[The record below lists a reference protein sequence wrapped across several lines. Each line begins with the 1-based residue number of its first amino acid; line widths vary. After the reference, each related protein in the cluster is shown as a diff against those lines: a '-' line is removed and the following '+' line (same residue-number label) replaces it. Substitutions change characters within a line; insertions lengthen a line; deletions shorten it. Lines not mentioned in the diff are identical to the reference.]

1 MLNKILFA
9 ASLFLAPPLVL
20 ADTLAINPDHP
31 DSYVVEKGDTLWD
44 ISARFLAQPWR
55 WPEIWKGNPQIANP
69 HLIYPGDVVSLSYEG
84 GQPVLTVGRPTGK
97 VVSGRNVKLS
107 PVIRSDDR
115 GDAIQT
121 IPIDAIRQFLI
132 RPLVVSEDEM
142 ETWPYVVSSYDQHLV
157 AATGNKIYVRG
168 LSEDVSA
175 RRYSIYRRG
184 SAFINP
190 RKKDS
195 GVLGY
200 EAIHVG
206 DAVIEKNGDP
216 ASAIITVANREV
228 LAGDRLIVEAE
239 DDVSTAFIP
248 HSPVVGVEGN
258 ILSVVDG
265 VSQIGQYQIV
275 VLDVGNDDGV
285 DVGTVLGVYQS
296 GYVVQDKI
304 GSALKAKEEEGKRI
318 EFEYEDTSTVAEA
331 LSNIANDIRDS
342 KRAFDK
348 KFPGF
353 ANQRAKAEEVRLP
366 EEYTGVLMVFRT
378 FDNLSYALVM
388 ETQGPIHLYDTVRNL

>member
-1 MLNKILFA
+1 
-9 ASLFLAPPLVL
+9 
-20 ADTLAINPDHP
+20 
-31 DSYVVEKGDTLWD
+31 
-44 ISARFLAQPWR
+44 
-55 WPEIWKGNPQIANP
+55 
-69 HLIYPGDVVSLSYEG
+69 
-84 GQPVLTVGRPTGK
+84 
-97 VVSGRNVKLS
+97 
-107 PVIRSDDR
+107 
-115 GDAIQT
+115 
-121 IPIDAIRQFLI
+121 
-132 RPLVVSEDEM
+132 
-142 ETWPYVVSSYDQHLV
+142 
-157 AATGNKIYVRG
+157 
-168 LSEDVSA
+168 
-175 RRYSIYRRG
+175 
-184 SAFINP
+184 
-190 RKKDS
+190 
-195 GVLGY
+195 
-200 EAIHVG
+200 
-206 DAVIEKNGDP
+206 
-216 ASAIITVANREV
+216 
-228 LAGDRLIVEAE
+228 
-239 DDVSTAFIP
+239 
-248 HSPVVGVEGN
+248 
-258 ILSVVDG
+258 G

-304 GSALKAKEEEGKRI
+304 GSALKAKKEEGKRI